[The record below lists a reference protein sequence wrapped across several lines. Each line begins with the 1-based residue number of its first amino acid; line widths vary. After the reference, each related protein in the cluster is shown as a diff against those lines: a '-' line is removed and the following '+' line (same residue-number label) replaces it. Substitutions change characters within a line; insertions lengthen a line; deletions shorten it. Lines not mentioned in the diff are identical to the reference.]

1 MSDCEIAIKK
11 EKKKLK
17 IKKEYILVALL
28 LAVVLF
34 IFMQNFN
41 FDAFNFN
48 FEKETTMSYKTEV
61 ENSLVKILES
71 VNGVGKVNVF
81 VTVDG
86 TAEEVVLKN
95 VETKTEN
102 NIKTS
107 IETAVLVN
115 GKPYIIKSLNPNII
129 GVIVVCEGADNL
141 QVKMAITEIL
151 VTSLKVNT
159 ESVRIIKMK

>member
-1 MSDCEIAIKK
+1 M
-11 EKKKLK
+11 
-17 IKKEYILVALL
+17 LVALL

-41 FDAFNFN
+41 LDAFNFN

-95 VETKTEN
+95 VESKTEN

-107 IETAVLVN
+107 IETVVLVN
-115 GKPYIIKSLNPNII
+115 GKPYVTKSLNPNII